1 MREIL
6 NLSAT
11 CLIIIIVGIICKGT
25 IENQFTTQ
33 TISHDSPMFLD
44 EVVVLSEPAK
54 VEPPEDPEVRFIT
67 FEDEFAPDPIDPII
81 ANLTDAEKLEL
92 RLIADAEDLIDG
104 PDGMLWVMLTVIN
117 RIRVSGGT
125 VHSVIHAPGQY
136 YVAGMASTPS
146 AASGEALERLLSG
159 EDPSDGARYFRT
171 GHYHSFGVPVAHVGG
186 HYYSK

>member
-1 MREIL
+1 M
-6 NLSAT
+6 
-11 CLIIIIVGIICKGT
+11 
-25 IENQFTTQ
+25 
-33 TISHDSPMFLD
+33 
-44 EVVVLSEPAK
+44 
-54 VEPPEDPEVRFIT
+54 
-67 FEDEFAPDPIDPII
+67 
-81 ANLTDAEKLEL
+81 
-92 RLIADAEDLIDG
+92 IADAEDLIDG

-171 GHYHSFGVPVAHVGG
+171 GHYHSFGIPVAHVGG

>member
-1 MREIL
+1 MKIL
-6 NLSAT
+6 KYLT
-11 CLIIIIVGIICKGT
+11 LCLFVSFWAFAISGT
-25 IENQFTTQ
+25 IQAHTSRTIPVEHHPIIEQPIEIQ
-33 TISHDSPMFLD
+33 TPA
-44 EVVVLSEPAK
+44 AK
-54 VEPPEDPEVRFIT
+54 VADVPEVRFIN

-125 VHSVIHAPGQY
+125 VHSVIYAPGQY
-136 YVAGMASTPS
+136 YVAGMSSTPS

>member
-1 MREIL
+1 MRIL
-6 NLSAT
+6 KYLVL
-11 CLIIIIVGIICKGT
+11 CLFVSFWAFAISGT
-25 IENQFTTQ
+25 IQAHTSRTIPVEHHFIIEQPIEIQ
-33 TISHDSPMFLD
+33 TPA
-44 EVVVLSEPAK
+44 AK
-54 VEPPEDPEVRFIT
+54 VADVPEVRFIT

-171 GHYHSFGVPVAHVGG
+171 GHYHSFGIPVAHVGG

>member
-1 MREIL
+1 MRIL
-6 NLSAT
+6 KYLT
-11 CLIIIIVGIICKGT
+11 LCLFASFWAFAISGT
-25 IENQFTTQ
+25 IQAHTSRTIPVEHHSIIEQPIEIQ
-33 TISHDSPMFLD
+33 TPA
-44 EVVVLSEPAK
+44 AK
-54 VEPPEDPEVRFIT
+54 VADVPEVRFIT
-67 FEDEFAPDPIDPII
+67 FEDEFAPDSIDPII

>member
-1 MREIL
+1 MRIL
-6 NLSAT
+6 KYLSL
-11 CLIIIIVGIICKGT
+11 CLFVSFWAFAISGT
-25 IENQFTTQ
+25 IQAHTSRTIPVEHHPIIEQPIEIQ
-33 TISHDSPMFLD
+33 TPA
-44 EVVVLSEPAK
+44 AK
-54 VEPPEDPEVRFIT
+54 VADIPEVRFIT